1 MASNTTELL
10 PILKAL
16 REYIVKEYGVNYPPH
31 VRGEDASGKDLPSK
45 WVDKLEPLSGGDT
58 TGRDSHGSQGT
69 KSTRSGAQG
78 TDPYIHKSEIEAM
91 LKDFA
96 KHFVDGQPVQAG
108 SERAGG
114 MRSAGG
120 YSYPGDGQRIPEG
133 RGLGKEGHE
142 GMEEEEDDMMDDMV
156 DNIEDDEMVDD
167 VEDDG
172 MGEEEDWS
180 EEEGVEKNY
189 MSRSADGISE
199 LLKDIK
205 GLLSSRHQ
213 EKQEYAAIQSDI
225 SDLKKSVNTQVRDG
239 IKKGLKQFNLNPS
252 RGDTMSR
259 LEEGQGY
266 SDGILGAS
274 GAPQPVVMP
283 DQRIG
288 VEGESFQKSAD
299 EEGQEQFVNGIEE
312 VTTRTDVNDL
322 RGHFKLV
329 NGMRNQTGEL
339 SPHTL
344 YYYPTQR
351 GNRGAK

>member
-31 VRGEDASGKDLPSK
+31 VRGEDASGKDLPSN
-45 WVDKLEPLSGGDT
+45 WVDKLAPLSGGVT
-58 TGRDSHGSQGT
+58 VGRDSHGSQGS

-108 SERAGG
+108 AERANG
-114 MRSAGG
+114 MRGAGG
-120 YSYPGDGQRIPEG
+120 FSYPGESQRIPEG
-133 RGLGKEGHE
+133 RGLGKDHHE
-142 GMEEEEDDMMDDMV
+142 EMEEDDMMDDMV
-156 DNIEDDEMVDD
+156 DEVEDDE
-167 VEDDG
+167 VEDDAEDVID
-172 MGEEEDWS
+172 EEEWS
-180 EEEGVEKNY
+180 DEEEEGVEKNY

-225 SDLKKSVNTQVRDG
+225 NDLKKSVNTQVRDG

-252 RGDTMSR
+252 RGDIMTR
-259 LEEGQGY
+259 LGEGQELP
-266 SDGILGAS
+266 DGILGT
-274 GAPQPVVMP
+274 PQPVVMP

-351 GNRGAK
+351 SGNRGGK